1 MRRLAFFLR
10 CLALAGQ
17 QTCDEWSS
25 FITTMSQDGRV
36 QFVHMDFY
44 DDHPE
49 VLNSVGAFS

>member
-17 QTCDEWSS
+17 QMCDEWSS